1 MSRQSDIK
9 DGLKRILGDERLVAK
24 TLSFLEKEK
33 VVIKVERELPLIR
46 PSIVS
51 QDPHINAMGRSQQS
65 AWQTTGQR
73 AMLQDM
79 FKAGYVAVEP
89 LIKEE

>member
-33 VVIKVERELPLIR
+33 VVIKVERDLPK
-46 PSIVS
+46 P
-51 QDPHINAMGRSQQS
+51 DPNAC
-65 AWQTTGQR
+65 GQYLSGYCEAR
-73 AMLQDM
+73 QDM
-79 FKAGYVAVEP
+79 LKSGYVAVES